1 MASTRCPQC
10 YLGKCKVHVAAAGAV
25 SAKELALQR
34 MYDTMVGSQLAKLRK
49 ETSEATLEAKSSKY
63 KDDLDKVREK
73 KRKSSKKSSSK
84 AKDVHSGS
92 GLNPQA
98 LAAICSSDSEDEAKR
113 AKKSSKKKAKKSKDS
128 KKKKRKRYDSSG
140 SSDSSDSDDGRAAK
154 KHHKRRD

>member
-49 ETSEATLEAKSSKY
+49 ETSEATLEAKSSQY

-98 LAAICSSDSEDEAKR
+98 LAAICSSDSDEDKR
-113 AKKSSKKKAKKSKDS
+113 AKKSSKKKAKKAKDS
-128 KKKKRKRYDSSG
+128 KKKKRKRYDSS
-140 SSDSSDSDDGRAAK
+140 SSSDSDSDDDRRSAK
-154 KHHKRRD
+154 KRHKRRD